1 MSSTPSA
8 PSRSAPTGSTHGYTK
23 VKDIGQGSY
32 GKAMLVHDQDGKLY
46 VMKTIDMSA
55 MDRKQRRDAINE
67 VRVLSCLKHPYIVSY
82 RESFSENSTLAIVMD
97 YADGGDLYQKIGR
110 TRKAGQQLQERQIVR
125 WFTEASL
132 ALKYMHDK
140 HVLHRD
146 LKTQNLF
153 LTSSDRLRVGDFGIS
168 KVLESTAAFAKTA
181 IGTPYYLSPEICQ
194 EKPYSFGSDVWAL
207 GCVLYELAALRV
219 PFDAQNIQMLV
230 QKITRGPLPQIPS
243 NYTQELRQLCG
254 DLLARDQAHRPTA
267 TDIIQRRYIQ
277 DEIRRM
283 LYEERAKTQ
292 NGEGQSGSAPGTG
305 PSSASP
311 TSAVARRP
319 SSYRSAYSPSQ
330 AYARNASESYAS
342 RQPSHSPAA
351 QTPSGMNGLPQQA
364 SPGGMQWQPSQPV
377 VSAAQYPSRQ
387 VTPVHRRF

>member
-1 MSSTPSA
+1 MSS
-8 PSRSAPTGSTHGYTK
+8 
-23 VKDIGQGSY
+23 
-32 GKAMLVHDQDGKLY
+32 
-46 VMKTIDMSA
+46 

-82 RESFSENSTLAIVMD
+82 RESFSENSTLAIIMD
-97 YADGGDLYQKIGR
+97 YADGGDLYQRIGR
-110 TRKAGQQLQERQIVR
+110 TRKAGQSIPERQIVR

-146 LKTQNLF
+146 LKSQNLF

-207 GCVLYELAALRV
+207 GCVLYEVAALRV
-219 PFDAQNIQMLV
+219 PFDAQNIQALV

-243 NYTQELRQLCG
+243 HYTPELRALCG
-254 DLLARDQAHRPTA
+254 DLLHRDQTERPTA
-267 TDIIQRRYIQ
+267 TDIIQKRYIQ

-283 LYEERAKTQ
+283 LQEERAKANSHPSPS
-292 NGEGQSGSAPGTG
+292 NGAGSQAVSTPGRAATGAASPQVGSAVQQK
-305 PSSASP
+305 
-311 TSAVARRP
+311 VARP
-319 SSYRSAYSPSQ
+319 SSYRASYSPSQ
-330 AYARNASESYAS
+330 AYARPAMPASHA
-342 RQPSHSPAA
+342 PSSHGGAHVA
-351 QTPSGMNGLPQQA
+351 A
-364 SPGGMQWQPSQPV
+364 SPGHYVQQGQ
-377 VSAAQYPSRQ
+377 AAGQYYPSRQ
-387 VTPVHRRF
+387 VTPVHRR

>member
-1 MSSTPSA
+1 V
-8 PSRSAPTGSTHGYTK
+8 K

-97 YADGGDLYQKIGR
+97 YADGGDLYQRIGR
-110 TRKAGQQLQERQIVR
+110 TRKAGQSIPERQIVR

-146 LKTQNLF
+146 LKSQNLF

-243 NYTQELRQLCG
+243 HYTQELRQLCG
-254 DLLARDQAHRPTA
+254 DLLHRDQTQRPTA

-283 LYEERAKTQ
+283 LYEERAKAAGNSPS
-292 NGEGQSGSAPGTG
+292 NGQAVNGHQVVSAPGPGVAAVG
-305 PSSASP
+305 PSGAASP
-311 TSAVARRP
+311 ISAVVRRP
-319 SSYRSAYSPSQ
+319 SSYRASYSPSQ
-330 AYARNASESYAS
+330 AYARPAPASHVPPSYALPPAAGS
-342 RQPSHSPAA
+342 AAPGQYVQAGQAVQPS
-351 QTPSGMNGLPQQA
+351 G
-364 SPGGMQWQPSQPV
+364 
-377 VSAAQYPSRQ
+377 QYPSRQ
-387 VTPVHRRF
+387 VTPVHRRY